1 MIRPSDYIS
10 ISNLKNNTATIVRE
24 LPKWKKIILSQNKPI
39 AVIMS
44 VEEYN
49 IMLKL
54 WFKTDEA
61 TKEEIKAYKESTH
74 WKEWVEAF
82 SFLNTL
88 KWKY

>member
-10 ISNLKNNTATIVRE
+10 ISDLKNNTATIVRE
-24 LPKWKKIILSQNKPI
+24 LPIWKKIILSKNKPI

-44 VEEYN
+44 INEYN
-49 IMLKL
+49 MMLKL
-54 WFKTDEA
+54 WYKTAKA

-88 KWKY
+88 K